1 MNDAI
6 RIVRDILQRGN
17 VENFYQEAR
26 WIVEESSSI
35 DHAREIARRRVAGEP
50 LQYLLGT
57 APFRNLM
64 LKVDRRVL
72 IPRPETELLAQWLI
86 DNAPPNG
93 SVLDI
98 GCGSGA
104 IAIAVATER
113 RDLNVTAVDISAD
126 ALQLAQENAGANNA
140 ENIRFIQSDLFSGVG
155 NGKFDLIGANLPYVT
170 EEEYLTLPGEV
181 RDFEPK
187 LALTAPDDGLQLILK
202 TIDALAEHLNPHGGA
217 IFELSP
223 EQASPTAAALESAGL
238 TAAIIRDLCDRDRFV
253 AGQLP

>member
-86 DNAPPNG
+86 DHAPPNG

-126 ALQLAQENAGANNA
+126 ALQLAQENARANNA

-170 EEEYLTLPGEV
+170 EKEYLTLPGEV

-223 EQASPTAAALESAGL
+223 EQAPPTAAALESAGL
-238 TAAIIRDLCDRDRFV
+238 TAAIIRDLCGRDRFV

>member
-86 DNAPPNG
+86 DHAPPNG